1 MTRLLFIKQEI
12 LPKGGLEKY
21 TKKLVQA
28 FLAHGCETTLLSASG
43 GVPVFEG
50 AKVEHL
56 PLKGLFG
63 FERLKAWDRITKNY
77 SDRYPA
83 DCIFSLD
90 RITCPTHI
98 RAGNG
103 VHAAYLQRRSTS
115 FLKRCSFRINPL
127 HRTLLQLEKTALS
140 SPHLQRI
147 IVNSKMVGQEMQE
160 FYGIDHSKIAVCHN
174 GVEWQEMASDFA
186 QWKDTRECLQQELA
200 LPRDSFLFLFAGHHY
215 QRKGLDYVLH
225 ALANTNG
232 AHLLV
237 VGNETKL
244 SRYQELVRRL
254 GLEKRVHF
262 LGPRQDMRRL
272 YAVADALVVPSLYDP
287 FANVTV
293 EALAMGLFIVSSG
306 FNGGK
311 EILNPSSGVV
321 IEDLFDP
328 SSVQAALE
336 HAMLYPKTL
345 HSAEAIR
352 RQYVSFDFS
361 IQLPYLIQKCLK

>member
-1 MTRLLFIKQEI
+1 M
-12 LPKGGLEKY
+12 
-21 TKKLVQA
+21 QA
-28 FLAHGCETTLLSASG
+28 FIAHGCETTLLSASD

-63 FERLKAWDRITKNY
+63 FERLKTWDKITKDY
-77 SDRYPA
+77 SNRYSA
-83 DCIFSLD
+83 DCVFSLD

-103 VHAAYLQRRSTS
+103 VHAAYLQRRSS
-115 FLKRCSFRINPL
+115 SLLKRCSFRINPL
-127 HRTLLQLEKTALS
+127 HRTLLRLEKTALS
-140 SPHLQRI
+140 SPHMRRI

-160 FYGIDHSKIAVCHN
+160 FYGTDSSKIAVCHN

-186 QWKDTRECLQQELA
+186 EWKDTREDLRQELA
-200 LPRDSFLFLFAGHHY
+200 LPRDPFLFLFAGHHY
-215 QRKGLDYVLH
+215 QRKGLDYVIH
-225 ALANTNG
+225 ALANMKEP
-232 AHLLV
+232 HLLV
-237 VGNETKL
+237 VGKEAKL
-244 SRYQELVRRL
+244 PRYQGLVHRL
-254 GLEKRVHF
+254 GLEKRIHF

-272 YAVADALVVPSLYDP
+272 YAASDALVVPSLYDP

-293 EALAMGLFIVSSG
+293 EALAMGLFVVSSR

-311 EILNPSSGVV
+311 EILNPSSGTV

-328 SSVQAALE
+328 CSVQAALE
-336 HAMLYPKTL
+336 NAMLHPKTL

-352 RQYVSFDFS
+352 SQYASLDFS
-361 IQLPYLIQKCLK
+361 IQLPYLIQECLK